1 MRPDTAAA
9 LELPVTGDSVGPVA
23 VQFSYSATWRDSSV
37 RPGERLQ
44 RLARE
49 TLSPE
54 VGGRGG
60 WWVAARSLWAGWRR
74 LPAPARP
81 QRSAPAPLQRPRRRQ
96 ASHPP
101 LSPTTPQHLEVHWF
115 AIANAVV
122 TVLLLTGFLA
132 SILLRVLKADVARY
146 TAGDGLDDAD
156 ETGWK

>member
-54 VGGRGG
+54 VGGVGG
-60 WWVAARSLWAGWRR
+60 WAGWVVGGGTEP
-74 LPAPARP
+74 LGGVAAAARP
-81 QRSAPAPLQRPRRRQ
+81 GAPTEVGPGASA
-96 ASHPP
+96 
-101 LSPTTPQHLEVHWF
+101 
-115 AIANAVV
+115 
-122 TVLLLTGFLA
+122 
-132 SILLRVLKADVARY
+132 
-146 TAGDGLDDAD
+146 TA
-156 ETGWK
+156 